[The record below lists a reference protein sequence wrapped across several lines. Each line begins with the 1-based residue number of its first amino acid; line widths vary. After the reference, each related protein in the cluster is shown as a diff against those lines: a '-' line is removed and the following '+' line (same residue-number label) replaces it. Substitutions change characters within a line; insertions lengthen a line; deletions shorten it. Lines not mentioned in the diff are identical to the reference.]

1 MKPMERIKLSKER
14 AALVAQLNANAL
26 KAVAKIK
33 AAKRVSE
40 IVVLLGGAVA
50 QERSTL
56 ARYPDDFELHYLG
69 DKAANW
75 TASELAPIS
84 PCVPEVVILS

>member
-1 MKPMERIKLSKER
+1 MKIYAIYDKKSESHGPLFECPHD
-14 AALVAQLNANAL
+14 
-26 KAVAKIK
+26 AVAI
-33 AAKRVSE
+33 RE
-40 IVVLLGGAVA
+40 LGAAVA

-75 TASELAPIS
+75 TASELAPIP
-84 PCVPEVVILS
+84 PCVPEVVISVRAWIDAQPKEAN